1 MSGPQTPVVV
11 IVDDDESLRH
21 SVRNLLM
28 SVGFRVETFSSAEA
42 FLQSDRRDRTGCL
55 VVDLRMGG
63 MSGIDLLASL
73 AAADVRIP
81 AIVLTAHGDDE
92 SRRRSVAAGAVAFLG
107 KPFHGDALLDAVRRT
122 LQPAACGGR

>member
-11 IVDDDESLRH
+11 IVDDDESLRR

-55 VVDLRMGG
+55 VVALRMGG

-107 KPFHGDALLDAVRRT
+107 KPFHGDALIDAVRRT

>member
-1 MSGPQTPVVV
+1 MSGPRTALVA
-11 IVDDDESLRH
+11 IVDDDESLRR

-28 SVGFRVETFSSAEA
+28 SVGFRVETFGSAEA

-63 MSGIDLLASL
+63 MSGFDLLASL
-73 AAADVRIP
+73 ADAGVRIP

-92 SRRRSVAAGAVAFLG
+92 SRRRSLAAGAVAFLG

>member
-11 IVDDDESLRH
+11 IVDDDESLRR

-107 KPFHGDALLDAVRRT
+107 KPFHGDALIDAVRRT
-122 LQPAACGGR
+122 RQPAACGGR

>member
-11 IVDDDESLRH
+11 IVDDDESLRR

-107 KPFHGDALLDAVRRT
+107 KPFHGDALIDAVRRT